1 MIHIPEEID
10 NKITF
15 LTSVS
20 KTISNTPCA
29 VFDQSRINFLSDL
42 SKSLLSK
49 ENIREYPDVAT
60 FAFWCRKSN
69 LMRIAKNQTDG
80 NLRLGVGLAFHISPS
95 NVPVNFAF
103 SLAFGVLSGNI
114 CVVRLPSEDHISAS
128 IIIDEINTLLKNN
141 KYGRDRNFI
150 HLIKLHICQCSIL

>member
-1 MIHIPEEID
+1 MIHIPEEIH
-10 NKITF
+10 NKTTF
-15 LTSVS
+15 LTRGS
-20 KTISNTPCA
+20 KTISNTPCI
-29 VFDQSRINFLSDL
+29 VFDESRINFLSDL

-49 ENIREYPDVAT
+49 ANIREYPDVAT

-114 CVVRLPSEDHISAS
+114 CVVR
-128 IIIDEINTLLKNN
+128 
-141 KYGRDRNFI
+141 
-150 HLIKLHICQCSIL
+150 